1 MIVAGS
7 FIIVSH
13 RLNEVFA
20 TLHESEIRS
29 AVAQKGKK
37 E

>member
-1 MIVAGS
+1 LWQARS
-7 FIIVSH
+7 LSH